1 MWRPC
6 PADPCC
12 FTAPFSLLSPSFLCC
27 CWSLLLL
34 WPRAACVGE
43 EDRDDA
49 EDTEEAEDEEHVSD
63 ADDDDEKGGEAHR
76 ASATACNEGVD
87 AHFGNCVFGCSCA
100 PPSRVRLSFGELTQ
114 SFDTRR
120 ALLWCCRSAAPV
132 SHSAGAAAASPEAAA
147 APLSAGARSVIPP
160 AVEQK
165 FQATLLHLSRC
176 LFSQGCKF

>member
-27 CWSLLLL
+27 CWSPLLL

-49 EDTEEAEDEEHVSD
+49 EDTEEAEDNEHVSD
-63 ADDDDEKGGEAHR
+63 AEDDEKGGEAHR

-165 FQATLLHLSRC
+165 FQATLLHLSRR
-176 LFSQGCKF
+176 LFCQGCKF